1 MICAVQFVLLAF
13 HFITLVHQRECLQL
27 LLTVI
32 YCFFFVLRSINLDG
46 GSKEKISV
54 VHTLHMQ
61 HGVYVN
67 EEKLWKNEC
76 VTHVI
81 IRIIYRKMLLWVMKS
96 RCIVMKVF
104 GDKHLVVLFWSVIR
118 TSVYCSR
125 NIQLLHFMLKL
136 CNFVLHNPYTFVFK
150 TDASLERIHT
160 KIQQYIEQE
169 WN

>member
-1 MICAVQFVLLAF
+1 
-13 HFITLVHQRECLQL
+13 
-27 LLTVI
+27 
-32 YCFFFVLRSINLDG
+32 
-46 GSKEKISV
+46 
-54 VHTLHMQ
+54 
-61 HGVYVN
+61 
-67 EEKLWKNEC
+67 
-76 VTHVI
+76 
-81 IRIIYRKMLLWVMKS
+81 MKS